1 MNAVEVKGT
10 ITPNETYA
18 VELPKQESRWRRLLE
33 IGPPLYAVKYTLEI
47 IVYVVLLWY
56 LVTHW

>member
-1 MNAVEVKGT
+1 MTVKVIEI

-18 VELPKQESRWRRLLE
+18 VKLPKQESRWRRLLE
-33 IGPPLYAVKYTLEI
+33 IGPPLYAVKYTLEC
-47 IVYVVLLWY
+47 IVYAVLLWY